1 MTPDELDTIVGRSET
16 FPNRGQ
22 EDAWIADAF
31 LDRLALIAEVR
42 ALQNQIATIDDALQQ
57 QIQSILAGRQR

>member
-1 MTPDELDTIVGRSET
+1 MTPDELDVIIGRSET

-42 ALQNQIATIDDALQQ
+42 ALQDQITRVDNALQQ
-57 QIQSILAGRQR
+57 QIQSVLAGRQG